1 MKKVSIKV
9 KLEHP
14 IQAIKPLKDA
24 KKVFGGAY
32 SQFDRVFLP
41 RSYEKTYGSVENSPR
56 LVIRTETI
64 DKNPVHLM
72 IFKRPV
78 NNDVQFVFQTQV
90 MDYNQTAHIIN
101 NMGYELYAEVPKT
114 RKRLVAGSVK
124 FYLDE
129 IDGHGTYLK
138 LEQTLEDNEKPDVSG
153 LWEILETLDLKD
165 FAMAPKYSDM
175 IVTESRR

>member
-9 KLEHP
+9 KLEHS

-24 KKVFGGAY
+24 NKTFGESY

-41 RSYEKTYGSVENSPR
+41 RSYDKTYGSVENSPR

-64 DKNPVHLM
+64 DKKPVHLM

-78 NNDVQFVFQTQV
+78 DKDIQFVFQTQV

-101 NMGYELYAEVPKT
+101 NMGYELYAEVPKM
-114 RKRLVAGSVK
+114 RRRLVAGSVK

-129 IDGHGTYLK
+129 IDGYGTFLK
-138 LEQTLEDNEKPDVSG
+138 LEQTLEENEKSDVVG
-153 LWEILETLDLKD
+153 LWEILETLEIKEIEV
-165 FAMAPKYSDM
+165 APRYSDL
-175 IVTESRR
+175 IVKGKK